1 LPALFEASRG
11 AFLAN
16 NAALI
21 KSVRWLAALLDSH
34 PEEDRIQVLEPLAP
48 DADSFLIAGR
58 IHARVAPPMKK
69 RSGTRSDQA
78 IAWYQDIVIA
88 STVWA
93 RGFDLVTDDA
103 DFAALVPHFPG
114 LSLISSV
121 DVGL

>member
-1 LPALFEASRG
+1 
-11 AFLAN
+11 
-16 NAALI
+16 
-21 KSVRWLAALLDSH
+21 
-34 PEEDRIQVLEPLAP
+34 
-48 DADSFLIAGR
+48 
-58 IHARVAPPMKK
+58 MKK

-103 DFAALVPHFPG
+103 DFAALVPHLPG
-114 LSLISSV
+114 SSLISSV